1 MLLLVAGMLLGMV
14 AGLIPGL
21 HSNTLAAALSGMG
34 ISGEDAAVVIIA
46 MFGAHIMFSFVPSI
60 FLGIPDEAVAL
71 SVLPGQRMTKE
82 GKGIDALRIMCAS
95 ALIAVLVAVALLPIS
110 QFLYPIVYG
119 GIKPY
124 LAPIIIVISAIL
136 AWKSKN
142 PLLFAAI
149 FILSGILGGVTLNLR
164 MEDPFLPLFGGMF
177 AISAML
183 LWGKER
189 LPEQREGKLELDFIR
204 FALAGVLLGW
214 MADLLPGISSPAQV
228 ASFATIIVPFAT
240 PAYLA
245 LVSSIG
251 MSEAVFAFS
260 TSSTLGKA
268 RIGALAQ
275 AMAQVDV
282 QSHFVQLL
290 GVFVVAVA
298 VSAVVIYL
306 ARKWIG
312 RIAELDFSIL
322 NRMLIAYI
330 IILTFLI
337 DGIPGLVVLAPS
349 IAIGIACMKMD
360 VERTS
365 VMGAI
370 IVPTILL
377 LLK

>member
-1 MLLLVAGMLLGMV
+1 MLPLIAGMLLGMI

-21 HSNTLAAALSGMG
+21 HSNTLAAALSGIG
-34 ISGEDAAVVIIA
+34 ISGDDAAVLIIA
-46 MFGAHIMFSFVPSI
+46 MFGAHAMFSFIPSI
-60 FLGIPDEAVAL
+60 FLGIPDDAVTL
-71 SVLPGQRMTKE
+71 SVLPGQRMTRA
-82 GKGIDALRIMCAS
+82 GNGINALRIMCAS
-95 ALIAVLVAVALLPIS
+95 ALISVMAAVALLPVS
-110 QFLYPIVYG
+110 QVLYPIVYA

-124 LAPIIIVISAIL
+124 LAPIIILISAIL
-136 AWKSKN
+136 VWRSKS
-142 PLLFAAI
+142 PFLFAAI
-149 FILSGILGGVTLNLR
+149 FLLSGALGWATLKFK

-183 LWGKER
+183 MWGNER
-189 LPEQREGKLELDFIR
+189 LPEQKEGKLDLGFIR
-204 FALAGVLLGW
+204 YAIAGVLLGW

-240 PAYLA
+240 PVYLA

-275 AMAQVDV
+275 AMEQVDV
-282 QSHFVQLL
+282 QANFVQLL
-290 GVFVVAVA
+290 AVFVAAVA
-298 VSAVVIYL
+298 VSAIVIYA

-322 NRMLIAYI
+322 NKMLVIYI
-330 IILTFLI
+330 ILLTFLV
-337 DGIPGLVVLAPS
+337 DGVPGLIALAPS
-349 IAIGIACMKMD
+349 IAIGVACLRLE
-360 VERTS
+360 VERTG

-370 IVPTILL
+370 IVPTIILL
-377 LLK
+377 L

>member
-1 MLLLVAGMLLGMV
+1 
-14 AGLIPGL
+14 
-21 HSNTLAAALSGMG
+21 
-34 ISGEDAAVVIIA
+34 
-46 MFGAHIMFSFVPSI
+46 
-60 FLGIPDEAVAL
+60 
-71 SVLPGQRMTKE
+71 MTRE
-82 GKGIDALRIMCAS
+82 GRGIDALRIMCAS
-95 ALIAVLVAVALLPIS
+95 ALIAVLAAVALFPIS
-110 QFLYPIVYG
+110 QALYPVVYG
-119 GIKPY
+119 GIKAY
-124 LAPIIIVISAIL
+124 LAPIIIVISAVL
-136 AWKSKN
+136 AWRSKN
-142 PLLFAAI
+142 PLLFSAI
-149 FILSGILGGVTLNLR
+149 FILSGILGGMTLRLG

-189 LPEQREGKLELDFIR
+189 LPAQREGKLDLGFIR
-204 FALAGVLLGW
+204 FAVAGVLLGW

-275 AMAQVDV
+275 AMEQVDV
-282 QSHFVQLL
+282 QANLVQLL

-312 RIAELDFSIL
+312 RIAELDFSLL
-322 NRMLIAYI
+322 NKMLIAYI

-337 DGIPGLVVLAPS
+337 DGIAGLIVLAPA
-349 IAIGIACMKMD
+349 IAIGIACMRLD

-377 LLK
+377 LLM

>member
-1 MLLLVAGMLLGMV
+1 
-14 AGLIPGL
+14 
-21 HSNTLAAALSGMG
+21 
-34 ISGEDAAVVIIA
+34 
-46 MFGAHIMFSFVPSI
+46 
-60 FLGIPDEAVAL
+60 
-71 SVLPGQRMTKE
+71 
-82 GKGIDALRIMCAS
+82 
-95 ALIAVLVAVALLPIS
+95 
-110 QFLYPIVYG
+110 
-119 GIKPY
+119 
-124 LAPIIIVISAIL
+124 
-136 AWKSKN
+136 
-142 PLLFAAI
+142 
-149 FILSGILGGVTLNLR
+149 
-164 MEDPFLPLFGGMF
+164 MF

-189 LPEQREGKLELDFIR
+189 LPAQREGKLDLGFIR
-204 FALAGVLLGW
+204 FAVAGVLLGW

-275 AMAQVDV
+275 AMEQVDV
-282 QSHFVQLL
+282 QANLVQLL

-312 RIAELDFSIL
+312 RIAELDFSLL
-322 NRMLIAYI
+322 NKMLIAYI

-337 DGIPGLVVLAPS
+337 DGIAGLIVLAPA
-349 IAIGIACMKMD
+349 IAIGIACMRLD

-377 LLK
+377 LLM